1 MFAHLST
8 TLEGLFLI
16 RLYHTEER
24 FDYFNSTL
32 IDADDKALY
41 SLLLGFNLFYIN
53 HFMPQF
59 SERIYVCSA

>member
-41 SLLLGFNLFYIN
+41 SLLLGLIVLNDAQLSSF
-53 HFMPQF
+53 
-59 SERIYVCSA
+59 